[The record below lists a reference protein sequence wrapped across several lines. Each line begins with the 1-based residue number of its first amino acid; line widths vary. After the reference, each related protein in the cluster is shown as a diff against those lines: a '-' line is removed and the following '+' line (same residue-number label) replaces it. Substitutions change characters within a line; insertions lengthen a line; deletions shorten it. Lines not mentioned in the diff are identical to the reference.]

1 MNTNI
6 SQTQNRII
14 EWTVQTDLPQDLA
27 KQRVENNASNQSNLQ
42 NNTQVI
48 PTHYASWQVWLTDKF
63 FNLGNL
69 FYQLLTDVGE
79 FFLKDEN
86 DNKASRFKFFGF
98 CFLVLFSLKHGSNF
112 KFGALFPL
120 LTQTDKVEKVEVE
133 KKLPAKKISM
143 DLSGTNIY
151 APVSANSLEEEKVI
165 KFIQKYAPVAVKE
178 METYNIPASIKMAQA
193 LIESR
198 AGRSKLAV
206 NNNNH
211 FGMKCFSRRC
221 NKNHCTNA
229 TDDHHKDFF
238 RKFDSPAASWKE
250 HSKLISQGRYKSL
263 QNHKLDYKK
272 WAVGLKKAGYATD
285 KKYATKLI
293 NIIEKY
299 QLQQLDKLTS

>member
-6 SQTQNRII
+6 SQTQNRNY
-14 EWTVQTDLPQDLA
+14 EWTFQTDLPQDLA
-27 KQRVENNASNQSNLQ
+27 TQRVENTPP
-42 NNTQVI
+42 NNYNTSKVI
-48 PTHYASWQVWLTDKF
+48 PPHYAHWQVWLTDTI
-63 FNLGNL
+63 FNLGNFL
-69 FYQLLTDVGE
+69 ARLLTDVGE
-79 FFLKDEN
+79 FFLIDER
-86 DNKASRFKFFGF
+86 DSKASRFKFFGL
-98 CFLVLFSLKHGSNF
+98 CFLALVALKHGSNF

-120 LTQTDKVEKVEVE
+120 LTQTEKEAE
-133 KKLPAKKISM
+133 IKEAPAKKVSM

-151 APVSANSLEEEKVI
+151 APVSAKNLEEEKVI

-221 NKNHCTNA
+221 NKDHCTNA

-238 RKFDSPAASWKE
+238 RKFKSPAESWKE

-263 QNHKLDYKK
+263 QDHKLDYKK

-285 KKYATKLI
+285 KKYADKLI
-293 NIIEKY
+293 NIIKKY
-299 QLQQLDKLTS
+299 QLDQLDKLTS

>member
-6 SQTQNRII
+6 SQTQNRSY
-14 EWTVQTDLPQDLA
+14 EWTVQTDLPQDVA
-27 KQRVENNASNQSNLQ
+27 KQGRENIAQH

-48 PTHYASWQVWLTDKF
+48 PTHYANWQVWLTDKF

-79 FFLKDEN
+79 FFLIDEKDS
-86 DNKASRFKFFGF
+86 KASRFKFFGF
-98 CFLVLFSLKHGSNF
+98 CFLALVALKHGSNF

-120 LTQTDKVEKVEVE
+120 LTQQEEKAEIKE
-133 KKLPAKKISM
+133 LPAKKVSM

-151 APVSANSLEEEKVI
+151 APVSASSLEEKKVI
-165 KFIQKYAPVAVKE
+165 DFIQKYAPIAVKE

-221 NKNHCTNA
+221 HKDHCTNA
-229 TDDHHKDFF
+229 FDDHHKDFF
-238 RKFDSPAASWKE
+238 RKFGSANESWKE

-263 QNHKLDYKK
+263 QDHKLDYKK